1 MLGRILEDG
10 FFLARFAF
18 HYYQAP
24 KMVHKVGFYDGTRPV
39 PKRERL
45 AYAYRRSAGLP
56 GRGM

>member
-10 FFLARFAF
+10 FFIARFAF

-24 KMVHKVGFYDGTRPV
+24 RQVHRVGFYDGTRPV

-45 AYAYRRSAGLP
+45 KYAYRRSTGLP